1 VLSGLTVVKQADRQ
15 LCDLQIETDGYNS
28 KKVAQQ
34 KRKLD
39 SSAMSD
45 NEQPAL
51 VKVNKVE
58 IEQDVALKSA
68 SGVQRAPPAMWPQPQ
83 QNIIS
88 SQKTVVWAEP
98 ENEEEICSSQT
109 EWELQKMGMRMVP
122 ISALTI
128 FSKK

>member
-1 VLSGLTVVKQADRQ
+1 VVKQADRQ
-15 LCDLQIETDGYNS
+15 MCDLQIESEGYNS
-28 KKVAQQ
+28 KNVAQQ

-45 NEQPAL
+45 NEQSTL

-58 IEQDVALKSA
+58 TEQDLALKSS
-68 SGVQRAPPAMWPQPQ
+68 SGVQRAPSAVWPQPK
-83 QNIIS
+83 QNTVS